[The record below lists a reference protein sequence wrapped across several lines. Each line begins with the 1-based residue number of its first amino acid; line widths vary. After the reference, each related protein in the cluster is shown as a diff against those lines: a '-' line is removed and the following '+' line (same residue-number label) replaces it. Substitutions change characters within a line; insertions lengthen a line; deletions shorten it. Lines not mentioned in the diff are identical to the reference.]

1 MSGTYGRGTFSVETR
16 HHFEQLVEVVD
27 LVDNRFSFITHEF
40 IENSFG
46 RDIRL
51 VILSGHIITT
61 MKIKAVNGDFR
72 ANVPRSGIGSVVEI
86 DNEVEFSA
94 LEATKLMSP
103 GNAGV
108 DPLFN
113 KDGYVIYKINSSPG
127 FIHWGTGCE
136 INSEIYKV

>member
-94 LEATKLMSP
+94 LEATKLMSF

-108 DPLFN
+108 DLLFN
-113 KDGYVIYKINSSPG
+113 KDGYVIYEINSSPG
-127 FIHWGTGCE
+127 FIH
-136 INSEIYKV
+136 

>member
-16 HHFEQLVEVVD
+16 HHFEQLVELVD

-46 RDIRL
+46 RGIRL
-51 VILSGHIITT
+51 VILSGRVITT
-61 MKIKAVNGDFR
+61 MKIKAVDGDFR

-94 LEATKLMSP
+94 LEATKLMSL

-108 DPLFN
+108 DLLFN
-113 KDGYVIYKINSSPG
+113 KDGYVIYEINSSPG
-127 FIHWGTGCE
+127 FIH
-136 INSEIYKV
+136 

>member
-51 VILSGHIITT
+51 VILSGRVITT
-61 MKIKAVNGDFR
+61 MKTKAVDGDFR

-94 LEATKLMSP
+94 LEAKKLMSP

-108 DPLFN
+108 DLLFN
-113 KDGYVIYKINSSPG
+113 KDGYVIIR
-127 FIHWGTGCE
+127 
-136 INSEIYKV
+136 